1 MQIYAQL
8 YCLNSL
14 LLAEVCIQKRW
25 SRVVNTLSGEH
36 SFLSGFHL
44 FGRRDFPRQSFG
56 IKCWCATL
64 DLGFELLLV
73 WLLEVNVWTVEDYVI
88 HLWVLFY
95 TLHLFACMFW
105 HLKQISPVPA
115 SRGQSPDLSSSNAS
129 HNPHSH
135 NFTVIIPTALV
146 SSIIGMLFHS
156 FINLCPVMRG
166 GRAHK
171 RPQLPGFTSLLSSFL
186 FSRLSF
192 LSSHLSF
199 LTCHLSLSF
208 VLFFSSLS
216 LFNFTIVYC
225 PVMWERQEAE

>member
-14 LLAEVCIQKRW
+14 LLAEVCIQNRW
-25 SRVVNTLSGEH
+25 WRVVNTPSGEH
-36 SFLSGFHL
+36 TFLSGFHL
-44 FGRRDFPRQSFG
+44 FGRRDFP

-73 WLLEVNVWTVEDYVI
+73 WLLEVNVWTVRNYVS

-105 HLKQISPVPA
+105 HLKQMSSVPA
-115 SRGQSPDLSSSNAS
+115 SRGQSPDLSFSNAS

-135 NFTVIIPTALV
+135 NFTVIITTALV
-146 SSIIGMLFHS
+146 SSIIGLLFHS
-156 FINLCPVMRG
+156 FINLWPVMRG

-171 RPQLPGFTSLLSSFL
+171 WPQLPGFTSLLSFV

-192 LSSHLSF
+192 LLSSHLSF
-199 LTCHLSLSF
+199 LTCHLSLS
-208 VLFFSSLS
+208 LS
-216 LFNFTIVYC
+216 LISPLFIVLWC
-225 PVMWERQEAE
+225 WKDRKLNKLGHCF

>member
-14 LLAEVCIQKRW
+14 LLAEVCIQNRW
-25 SRVVNTLSGEH
+25 WRVVNTPSGEH
-36 SFLSGFHL
+36 TFLSGFHL
-44 FGRRDFPRQSFG
+44 FGRRDFP

-73 WLLEVNVWTVEDYVI
+73 WLLEVNVWTVRNYVS

-105 HLKQISPVPA
+105 HLKQMSSVPA
-115 SRGQSPDLSSSNAS
+115 SRGQSPDLSFSNAS

-135 NFTVIIPTALV
+135 NFTVIITTALV

-156 FINLCPVMRG
+156 FINLWPVMRG

-171 RPQLPGFTSLLSSFL
+171 WPQLPGFTSLLSL
-186 FSRLSF
+186 FSSVLPPLFSLIF
-192 LSSHLSF
+192 SDLPS
-199 LTCHLSLSF
+199 LSLS
-208 VLFFSSLS
+208 LS
-216 LFNFTIVYC
+216 LISPLFIVLWC
-225 PVMWERQEAE
+225 WKDRKLNKLGHCF